1 MLESQPEPGPG
12 RPEPRR
18 FVAMIVITSAVAL
31 ALGVMLKQPT
41 MMGANDISRW
51 CTVWSLLERG
61 TYVIDECPWQI
72 DTKDKV
78 YRPRPGPGGE
88 TNPARHNYS
97 SKPQLLTTLIA
108 AVFYP

>member
-18 FVAMIVITSAVAL
+18 FVAMLVITAAVAL
-31 ALGVMLKQPT
+31 ALGVMLRQPT

-61 TYVIDECPWQI
+61 TYVIDECPWQVE
-72 DTKDKV
+72 TQDKV
-78 YRPRPGPGGE
+78 YRCAVQSA
-88 TNPARHNYS
+88 ARARIPPS
-97 SKPQLLTTLIA
+97 ITIRASRRSCRR
-108 AVFYP
+108 